1 MSGKDRKINQ
11 RTRNRVLKIDYD
23 GEVLNQFFW
32 DKSEVCCIQ
41 GPVGSGKTNVA
52 LLKLGRMAGEQVMIN
67 GKRKSRWIITRPT
80 TPELKSTTI
89 KDFLDMYPEGEWGRI
104 SYTPPITYYMKAGS
118 IEAEFIFLALDD
130 DADLQKLKSTNITGA
145 YVNEG
150 QNTDL
155 KTVTALLERAGRYP
169 KPEMVRGKLV
179 RGSIKKNVQIDMNA
193 ADESHWVP
201 IMRGDVPIPEY
212 FTTDQIRMHKKPS
225 QWAFYVQP
233 PALLEVMDSAGM
245 VVDYKLNPKAEN
257 LKFLPEDYYES
268 KTRGQS
274 KDVIDMTCMNRTGS
288 LRGGKPVFVGWNK
301 EIHVAR
307 DKLVYKPELPLLVG
321 LDYGR
326 TPAAV
331 WGQVYGGRWFILGEY
346 YMEDT
351 SSDLF
356 APALKRELARRMPD
370 IDWSNIQWWGDPA
383 GDFKGQA
390 DEKTSVQV
398 FRKHGIVVR
407 SQLAALRFAPRKA
420 AIDAILARMV
430 NGFSGL
436 LVDASCTMLVSGFGG
451 GYQWRKVRTGQGDSY
466 LEEPVKNKYSHPMDA
481 LMYLFAG
488 GGEITDIVTGGVK
501 RGNVDTR
508 VNTRVFR
515 SDREKV
521 FRRV

>member
-1 MSGKDRKINQ
+1 M
-11 RTRNRVLKIDYD
+11 
-23 GEVLNQFFW
+23 
-32 DKSEVCCIQ
+32 
-41 GPVGSGKTNVA
+41 
-52 LLKLGRMAGEQVMIN
+52 
-67 GKRKSRWIITRPT
+67 
-80 TPELKSTTI
+80 
-89 KDFLDMYPEGEWGRI
+89 
-104 SYTPPITYYMKAGS
+104 
-118 IEAEFIFLALDD
+118 ALDD

-430 NGFSGL
+430 NGFS
-436 LVDASCTMLVSGFGG
+436 D
-451 GYQWRKVRTGQGDSY
+451 
-466 LEEPVKNKYSHPMDA
+466 
-481 LMYLFAG
+481 
-488 GGEITDIVTGGVK
+488 
-501 RGNVDTR
+501 
-508 VNTRVFR
+508 
-515 SDREKV
+515 
-521 FRRV
+521 